1 MALYARSSVRTTTAA
16 GPGVAGW
23 PGGAA
28 ALEGS
33 FIVGFKAGEGSIEH
47 FAARYDDDVVA
58 GRNLVAPED
67 FPRQAL
73 DAVTF
78 NSPAQLTGRGNAAAL
93 SLAAIRQQEH
103 RHESPGHARAFVI
116 D

>member
-47 FAARYDDDVVA
+47 FAARYDDDVVT
-58 GRNLVAPED
+58 GRNLVTPED
-67 FPRQAL
+67 FPRQAFG
-73 DAVTF
+73 AVPFDRRT
-78 NSPAQLTGRGNAAAL
+78 QLAGRGDAAAL
-93 SLAAIRQQEH
+93 GFTAIGEQEH
-103 RHESPGHARAFVI
+103 GHEPAG